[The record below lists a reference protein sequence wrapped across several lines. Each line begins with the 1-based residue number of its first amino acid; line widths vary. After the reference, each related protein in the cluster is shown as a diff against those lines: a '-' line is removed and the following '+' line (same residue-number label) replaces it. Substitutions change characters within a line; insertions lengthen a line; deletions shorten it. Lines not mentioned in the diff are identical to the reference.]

1 MLSSI
6 RFLDQEEA
14 NKISM
19 FASHHHN
26 LAAEDIT
33 NVICEFIRDVSILPK
48 LHNLLFIFNSN
59 RYL

>member
-33 NVICEFIRDVSILPK
+33 NVICEFIRDVSIPEPRT
-48 LHNLLFIFNSN
+48 LLFIFNSN
-59 RYL
+59 LYL